1 MSERYYDVFKTTAV
15 RATEDAPRHS
25 EASVIELKDGSLL
38 MAWQCHLKS
47 PFGSNDR
54 APSNISLMN
63 SKDGGAT
70 WQNARIAA
78 EMTEGCVN
86 VYSPT
91 LFRNA
96 DGSISLYFKRYTQLE
111 KGKPLLNSFFRTVS
125 FDEGESWSGE
135 ETLWENETFGTINHA
150 MKRLSDG
157 SVLLPVT
164 EFNGNMWEAGS
175 RSSVFVLRSEDEFST
190 WSSSNKISVPMR
202 GLMEPCIAERPDG
215 TLNMV
220 MRTQLGSVFYSES
233 KDGGKTW
240 SKAQTT
246 GLKAPE
252 SCPCVVSIP
261 NSDAQLVVW
270 NNSEYDMSWRS
281 HYGKRTPLTLA
292 ISHDGLRS
300 FQDFYDIETDPNRA
314 FTNPAI
320 TVTEDGLFVLNYWTS
335 PYSPEGRFSGPIDLK
350 IATFRIRI

>member
-1 MSERYYDVFKTTAV
+1 MSERYYDFFKTTAV

-125 FDEGESWSGE
+125 FDEGESWSG
-135 ETLWENETFGTINHA
+135 
-150 MKRLSDG
+150 
-157 SVLLPVT
+157 
-164 EFNGNMWEAGS
+164 
-175 RSSVFVLRSEDEFST
+175 
-190 WSSSNKISVPMR
+190 
-202 GLMEPCIAERPDG
+202 AE
-215 TLNMV
+215 
-220 MRTQLGSVFYSES
+220 
-233 KDGGKTW
+233 GG
-240 SKAQTT
+240 
-246 GLKAPE
+246 
-252 SCPCVVSIP
+252 
-261 NSDAQLVVW
+261 
-270 NNSEYDMSWRS
+270 
-281 HYGKRTPLTLA
+281 H
-292 ISHDGLRS
+292 
-300 FQDFYDIETDPNRA
+300 
-314 FTNPAI
+314 
-320 TVTEDGLFVLNYWTS
+320 
-335 PYSPEGRFSGPIDLK
+335 
-350 IATFRIRI
+350 